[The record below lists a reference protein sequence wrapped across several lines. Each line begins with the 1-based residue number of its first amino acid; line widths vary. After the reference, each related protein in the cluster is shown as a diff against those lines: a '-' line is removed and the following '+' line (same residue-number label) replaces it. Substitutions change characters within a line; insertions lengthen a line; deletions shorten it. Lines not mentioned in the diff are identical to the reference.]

1 MPLRKSGR
9 TGEEQPHN
17 RQQRIHLG
25 CNSSTMPGFSCGTD
39 VNTAIFTA
47 IITSH
52 PSILQNVPRVG
63 LIPSPVSCSQGVTL
77 SQESSRSHHSQIPSL
92 QHHFPSAPGRREQC
106 QNRAS
111 CGCEQGKGSC
121 SLSQNPHLLWHTRG
135 RGSPLQAVLW
145 VLLGSPA
152 QLPDPFTQHSH
163 PSSKWDQGS
172 SKPPL
177 PLMLGTLWD

>member
-9 TGEEQPHN
+9 IGEEQLHN

-39 VNTAIFTA
+39 VNTAIFTT

-63 LIPSPVSCSQGVTL
+63 LIPNPVSCSQAVTL
-77 SQESSRSHHSQIPSL
+77 SQESSRSHHPQIPPL

-111 CGCEQGKGSC
+111 CGCEQGKGSR

-135 RGSPLQAVLW
+135 RGCHSRQCCGFCWALQHSSLTPSPSTATQAVNGIRALQ
-145 VLLGSPA
+145 SP
-152 QLPDPFTQHSH
+152 HS
-163 PSSKWDQGS
+163 
-172 SKPPL
+172 L
-177 PLMLGTLWD
+177 